1 MEKQIKTGNGTKPM
15 TDKQRRYIEKLVI
28 DRHVDESYK
37 NCVRKALDNSLNRM
51 QACKIID
58 FLISYI
64 DFKKNFID
72 TNDSGNRVYGK
83 SDLENMQGKS
93 DSMEKAGKS
102 VVSYEPGFEF

>member
-15 TDKQRRYIEKLVI
+15 TDKQRRYIERLVI

-37 NCVRKALDNSLNRM
+37 NCVRKALENSLNRM

-64 DFKKNFID
+64 DFKKNFLVG
-72 TNDSGNRVYGK
+72 DSVADGMYSR
-83 SDLENMQGKS
+83 
-93 DSMEKAGKS
+93 DSMSRLNEGIDKKIGR
-102 VVSYEPGFEF
+102 

>member
-15 TDKQRRYIEKLVI
+15 TDKQRRYIERLVI

-37 NCVRKALDNSLNRM
+37 NCVRKALENSLNRM

-64 DFKKNFID
+64 DFKKNFLVGDSVAGGMYSRDNLNRMSEGID
-72 TNDSGNRVYGK
+72 KKIGS
-83 SDLENMQGKS
+83 
-93 DSMEKAGKS
+93 
-102 VVSYEPGFEF
+102 